1 MLEARDLVAKN
12 THVMNLMKAKS
23 DRYATLRVG
32 STHFKS
38 KTVKE
43 NLFPKWNEVY
53 EVHKHTALIHTLIQ

>member
-23 DRYATLRVG
+23 DRYATLRMG
-32 STHFKS
+32 STLFKS

-43 NLFPKWNEVY
+43 NLLPKWNEVY
-53 EVHKHTALIHTLIQ
+53 EVHKHTALMHTLIQ

>member
-53 EVHKHTALIHTLIQ
+53 EVHKHTALIPTLIQ